1 MNLHIVDIG
10 IILLYLTS
18 TIFIGF
24 YISKKATKNMNS
36 YFLGG
41 NRIPWWVLGISDASG
56 MFDISGTMLLVYWL
70 SVYGLKSIW
79 IPWIWPVF
87 NQIFLMVYLSPWL
100 RRSNVMTGA
109 EWMKT
114 RFGTG
119 RGATLSHI
127 VVVIFALISVIGFL
141 SYGFKG
147 IGKFAVAFLPA
158 LVTNPD
164 TLAQYPQINA
174 NLYALILMGITT
186 LYVVKGGMM
195 SVVATEV
202 VQYCIL
208 SISAVA
214 IGIIAMVHVSP
225 DMINSVVP
233 EGWKSMAFGINLNL
247 DWSTV
252 HSILATKVV
261 AFNQWIKTDG
271 YSVFGLFF
279 GMMLFK
285 GFFVAAAGPAPNY
298 DMQRILS
305 TRSPKEAAK
314 MNSMVSI
321 VLNPTRYFMVAGIA
335 VLALTNFDTLY
346 KTSLTT
352 PDFEGILSEV
362 LANYVP
368 VGLLGL
374 LMAGFIAAFMSNFA
388 ATVNAAPAYIVNDIY
403 KRYINPHAEPKKY
416 VRMSYIASVAVVV
429 VGITTG
435 FFVES
440 INQAALWIVASL
452 WGGYTA
458 ANVLKWYWW
467 RFNGYGYFWG
477 MVSGIA
483 TSLVLLLLNN
493 LGFIP
498 FLNQWPLS
506 NNPSMNSFPFI
517 FLNSIIG
524 CFVATFLTK
533 PESDEVLMKFY
544 HNVRPWGFWKP
555 IYEKVVKIDPGF
567 VANKNFRRD
576 MSNIFVGII
585 WQITLM
591 ATPVFL
597 VLRDFNSFI
606 ICLGVLALTSLIL
619 KFNWWDKLEASYG
632 EQKTK
637 FIFPV
642 LENGIPV
649 AEEEKYQKK
658 DTMLEV

>member
-1 MNLHIVDIG
+1 MNLHIIDIG

-24 YISKKATKNMNS
+24 YISKKASKDMNN

-70 SVYGLKSIW
+70 SVYGMKSIW

-158 LVTNPD
+158 LVTNPE
-164 TLAQYPQINA
+164 TLAHYPQLNA

-214 IGIIAMVHVSP
+214 IGIIAMIHVSP
-225 DMINSVVP
+225 DMIASVVP
-233 EGWKSMAFGINLNL
+233 EGWKSMAFGLNLNL

-252 HSILATKVV
+252 HSILATKVI

-321 VLNPTRYFMVAGIA
+321 VLNPTRYFMVAGIT

-346 KTSLTT
+346 KSSITT
-352 PDFEGILSEV
+352 PDFERILSEV

-403 KRYINPHAEPKKY
+403 KRYINPHADPKKY
-416 VRMSYIASVAVVV
+416 VRISYIASVAVVV

-477 MVSGIA
+477 MVSGIT
-483 TSLVLLLLNN
+483 TSLILLLMNN

-498 FLNQWPLS
+498 FLNHWPLS
-506 NNPSMNSFPFI
+506 DNPSMNSFPFI

-524 CFVATFLTK
+524 CLLGTFLTK

-555 IYEKVVKIDPGF
+555 IYEKVVNIDPGF
-567 VANKNFRRD
+567 IANKNFKRD

-591 ATPVFL
+591 AAPVFL
-597 VLRDFNSFI
+597 VLREFSSFI
-606 ICLGVLALTSLIL
+606 FCITILILTSLIL
-619 KFNWWDKLEASYG
+619 KFNWWDKLEATYG
-632 EQKTK
+632 EQKSTVT
-637 FIFPV
+637 IPV
-642 LENGIPV
+642 LQEKDHEALENKIEKVGIP
-649 AEEEKYQKK
+649 
-658 DTMLEV
+658 